1 VSPAP
6 IRGRQ
11 LGVQRNGVFT
21 EANTAPIAAGRLWT
35 EAALTW
41 NAMHAAYVAAGGHP
55 NDFLPTGPASSARS
69 FAQQVSLKAQWTALG
84 QPQKAATPGTSN
96 HGWGIAVDCPSGRAQ
111 AWMLRHGG
119 EYGWSHDEGAG
130 VGEPWHFR
138 YVGASG
144 GMLRKLRRDPL
155 AGYTVHE
162 RRWIAEYDRLRHEGR
177 DADRCRVLR
186 RVMTL
191 QRKRIWKAAQDSRG
205 WTRARKRRYAS
216 LRSRTT

>member
-1 VSPAP
+1 MSPAV
-6 IRGRQ
+6 INGRQ

-21 EANTAPIAAGRLWT
+21 EANTDPILGGRLWT

-69 FAQQVSLKAQWTALG
+69 YAQQLSLKAQWSAAG

-96 HGWGIAVDCPSGRAQ
+96 HGWGIAVDCPSARAQ
-111 AWMLRHGG
+111 AWLLRHGG
-119 EYGWSHDEGAG
+119 AYGWSHDEGAS

-138 YVGASG
+138 YVGASMG
-144 GMLRKLRRDPL
+144 LVRRLSRDPL
-155 AGYTVHE
+155 AGYTKHE
-162 RRWIAEYDRLRHEGR
+162 RAWIAEYDRLKR
-177 DADRCRVLR
+177 ADRDRDRRRVLR

-191 QRKRIWKAAQDSRG
+191 QRKRIFKAAQDSRG
-205 WTRARKRRYAS
+205 WTRTRKRRYAS